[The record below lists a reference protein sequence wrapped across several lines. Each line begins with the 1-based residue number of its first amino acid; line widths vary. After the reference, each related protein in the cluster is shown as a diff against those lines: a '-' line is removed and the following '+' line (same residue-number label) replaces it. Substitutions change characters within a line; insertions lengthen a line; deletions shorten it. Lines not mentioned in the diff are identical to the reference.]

1 MQKIKKAVNDFLK
14 KNYQTLELYYKKP
27 GDYEFTQEE
36 LDSFNVIPD
45 LLMKNDSEL
54 CFAFVTTTSDDETKI
69 YEWIKKNSDF
79 LPTKIFRFEDEKL
92 YEIVKGEK
100 RDCLGEISIP
110 EETTLKEDFLAKDN
124 WERNRMLGKIGE
136 EAVMNHLKKRKYD
149 VLDLNYNSPDDTRSG
164 IQNWREYQ
172 KLPDGIAKRDQEI
185 FFFDAKGKEFFKEKK
200 DAFIVNKR
208 DYEEYQKKSEFLPV
222 RIYFCLLKIGK
233 NEIGEMYVHKV
244 KDKIQPTQWMNHDKN
259 VVVKLYDDV
268 EVV

>member
-54 CFAFVTTTSDDETKI
+54 CFAFVTTTSDEEAKI

-79 LPTKIFRFEDEKL
+79 LATKVYRFEDKKL

-100 RDCLGEISIP
+100 SDCLGEISIP

-200 DAFIVNKR
+200 DAFVVNKR

-233 NEIGEMYVHKV
+233 NKIGEMYVHKV

-259 VVVKLYDDV
+259 VVVNLYDDV
-268 EVV
+268 ETV